1 MAPGRGEPLTLADPR
16 ALRVP
21 GAPSFAERSGLRPP
35 PPPPGLPCARAEGR
49 RRPPH
54 AGGGEWRKGLLC
66 VPGRRGR
73 LFLFF
78 PQLKTPARDGRR
90 RRRLHAPARCSSYLT
105 AAAWSVGRA
114 SGRSS
119 PAAAPAGCAPRPRP
133 RALPRL
139 GPLATRAAAAPVR
152 MRIRDPAV
160 ERAPAARPVAPVRPC
175 PRPHVQAERLRP
187 PRGARGSPS
196 VGHPPP

>member
-1 MAPGRGEPLTLADPR
+1 MRPGPPRTPLL
-16 ALRVP
+16 L
-21 GAPSFAERSGLRPP
+21 FPP
-35 PPPPGLPCARAEGR
+35 
-49 RRPPH
+49 
-54 AGGGEWRKGLLC
+54 
-66 VPGRRGR
+66 
-73 LFLFF
+73 
-78 PQLKTPARDGRR
+78 LKTPARDGRR

-152 MRIRDPAV
+152 MRIRDPAG

-175 PRPHVQAERLRP
+175 PRSRLQAERLGP
-187 PRGARGSPS
+187 PRGARAGPRAWDIRHPDRLTETGLSPETPSSVSGAATVSQVPARARGAGPRGGSG
-196 VGHPPP
+196 VMACLGTAWMEV